1 MANNTVEI
9 KKNQQSGTS
18 TALLL
23 VFISGF
29 VALIYQVLW
38 MKQLGLLFGNTS
50 QAASA
55 TLASFFAGLA
65 TGSWLI
71 GKRVTYSKNPMRTY
85 AWLEIGIAVTALL
98 YFIILALFHSIYPA
112 IYQSLGSGSIL
123 IIIKFILAL
132 ILIFPP
138 AFFMGGTIPVMG
150 QFMIRQRNTFG
161 KISALIYGINT
172 LGAATGAAL
181 AGFYLPIWLGYNITC
196 IIAISLSI
204 VIAILAFRLS
214 RHPIPAYSVD
224 PSTSTKETDS
234 KPVQPM
240 SRQERR
246 ALERKPTKTKQ
257 TTTEDPAPTT
267 TSTLK
272 QKTLTALCFLSGFG
286 ILALE
291 VLWTRMFSQVLE
303 NSVYTFAIILVVVL
317 ICLALGA
324 LASSFLSRLKAPPL
338 FVITLLILSGAIT
351 IALTPTIFLSLTN
364 QMELITTKETWSHY
378 ILIVFKTTFL
388 TLAPSALTLGM
399 IFPYLM
405 KIEETTLKSPGLSLG
420 RLATINTVGA
430 ILGASICGFLLL
442 DWLGIWHSMQMIA
455 TLYLMLAIS
464 IPLNWKLKSVIAKA
478 TCIITLLLV
487 ITTPDFKNIPEIAKD
502 PNNTLTTDEKVIETW
517 EGSSCK
523 VSVTESNLG
532 KAIKINSD
540 YSLGNTAAYISEKL
554 QADLPLIIYPK
565 TESLF
570 FLGVGTGITAGS
582 ALDPKHQNIKKIV
595 ACELVP
601 EVITA
606 AKKYMTNINGFDT
619 TGGLFTDP
627 RADVLIEDGRHH
639 LMATNDQFDMINA
652 DLFVPFRSGAGSLYT
667 KEHFQ
672 NSKQRLTPNGVF
684 VQWLPLYQL
693 TENEFSTI
701 ARTMI
706 EVFDQVSLW
715 RHNFQP
721 GHELVALIGHQ
732 KDQPLPPSSIDSL
745 PYKRAAVRGKSHHD
759 LMRLNLPL
767 DPQTILL
774 FYGGNLTASRSLF
787 EKYPINTD
795 DHPVIEYQAPR
806 SHRSG
811 TDTSSLWFVGEPL
824 ANLIDKIQTICPPA
838 KDPLL
843 INRTQTNR
851 QLPIAGSAFHRA
863 RIEWIK
869 NNPTATQKAWHKF
882 LSNWLAQNK

>member
-1 MANNTVEI
+1 MANNTEEI
-9 KKNQQSGTS
+9 NNNTQSGIP
-18 TALLL
+18 TALTL

-50 QAASA
+50 HATSA

-71 GKRVTYSKNPMRTY
+71 GKKVSLSKNPMRTY

-98 YFIILALFHSIYPA
+98 YFIILALFQSIYPS
-112 IYQSLGSGSIL
+112 IYQSLGTGSIL

-150 QFMIRQRNTFG
+150 QFMIRQRDSFG
-161 KISALIYGINT
+161 KISAMMYATNT

-181 AGFYLPIWLGYNITC
+181 AGFFLPIWLGYNITC
-196 IIAISLSI
+196 IIAISLSLF
-204 VIAILAFRLS
+204 IAILAFKLS
-214 RHPIPAYSVD
+214 RHPAPTYPDHSTPNTKKTHVNPIP
-224 PSTSTKETDS
+224 
-234 KPVQPM
+234 QM

-246 ALERKPTKTKQ
+246 ALERKPTKTKLPTTKEQ
-257 TTTEDPAPTT
+257 SLDNTTTP
-267 TSTLK
+267 K

-317 ICLALGA
+317 ICLAIGA
-324 LASSFLSRLKAPPL
+324 LASSFLARLKAPPL
-338 FVITLLILSGAIT
+338 LVISLLVLSGAIT
-351 IALTPTIFLSLTN
+351 IALTPTIFLNLTN
-364 QMELITTKETWSHY
+364 QMELITSTKSWAHY
-378 ILIVFKTTFL
+378 ILIVFKNTFL

-420 RLATINTVGA
+420 RLATINTIGA
-430 ILGASICGFLLL
+430 ILGASLCGFILL

-455 TLYLMLAIS
+455 VLYLLSAIS
-464 IPLNWKLKSVIAKA
+464 IPLNWKLPSIVTKI
-478 TCIITLLLV
+478 TCITTLLIV
-487 ITTPDFKNIPEIAKD
+487 IIAPDFNNIPAISSNPTNKI
-502 PNNTLTTDEKVIETW
+502 NNLEKVIETW
-517 EGSSCK
+517 EGSTCK
-523 VSVTESNLG
+523 VSVTKSNLG
-532 KAIKINSD
+532 TAIKINSD

-554 QADLPLIIYPK
+554 QADLPLFIYPK
-565 TESLF
+565 TQNLF

-582 ALDPKHQNIKKIV
+582 ALDPRHQNVKKIV

-627 RADVLIEDGRHH
+627 RANIIIEDGRHH
-639 LMATNDQFDMINA
+639 LMATNDKFDMINA
-652 DLFVPFRSGAGSLYT
+652 DLFVPFRSGAGSLYS
-667 KEHFQ
+667 KEHFI
-672 NSKQRLTPNGVF
+672 NSKKRLTPDGVF

-693 TENEFSTI
+693 TEYEFSTI
-701 ARTMI
+701 AHTMI
-706 EVFDQVSLW
+706 DVFDQVSLW

-732 KDQPLPPSSIDSL
+732 KDQPLPPSNINSL
-745 PYKRAAVRGKSHHD
+745 PDKKTAVLGKDHLD

-774 FYGGNLTASRSLF
+774 FYGGNLSASRSLF
-787 EKYPINTD
+787 ENYPINTD
-795 DHPVIEYQAPR
+795 NHPVIEYQAPR
-806 SHRSG
+806 NHRSSN
-811 TDTSSLWFVGEPL
+811 DNSPPWFVGEPF
-824 ANLIDKIQTICPPA
+824 ANLIDKIQTICPPE

-843 INRTQTNR
+843 INRTSTNR
-851 QLPIAGSAFHRA
+851 KLPIAGSAFHRA
-863 RIEWIK
+863 RIEANK
-869 NNPTATQKAWHKF
+869 NNPSATKKAWQKF
-882 LSNWLAQNK
+882 LSNWLPDQN